1 MFVGHTLV
9 WNIWQISCLW
19 SCNPNRNLWRYQ
31 SFSNKTITHKMATA
45 DEKPSWRSD
54 LERDGYAV
62 VRGVLDNTEVIKARW
77 DRWPFW
83 LIVIVLWSWLLS
95 FVQGVFFTATGS
107 DIWPFEVEILL
118 RAYFV
123 FKASVQLNEPRPEI
137 HGAYREGFE
146 TLVTEFVRKGGRLPP
161 LLLIFFR

>member
-1 MFVGHTLV
+1 MYVGHPLV

-77 DRWPFW
+77 YRWPFW

-95 FVQGVFFTATGS
+95 FEQGVFS
-107 DIWPFEVEILL
+107 LRPFQI
-118 RAYFV
+118 Y
-123 FKASVQLNEPRPEI
+123 
-137 HGAYREGFE
+137 
-146 TLVTEFVRKGGRLPP
+146 GRLKLKFLCERILYLK
-161 LLLIFFR
+161 LLFNWINQDLKYMEPKGRIWNPSHGIRP